1 MCWHDDITFFYTNK
15 FDDILKFVKEE
26 RENGKNVLP
35 KDDEILNAFNYTPLE
50 KVKVVILGQD
60 PYPTPGHA
68 HGLAFSVKSDVRPI
82 PGSLRNIFQELRTDL
97 GGRPNH
103 GCLTSWAEQ
112 GVLLLNTSL
121 TVEAKNPGSHKDI
134 GWNELTAEAINLVSN
149 KKDNVVFVLWGSH
162 AQSQRCF
169 IERQD
174 KHLIIEG
181 VHPSPLSAHRGFLKS
196 KPFSKINKYL
206 QDTGQD
212 TVQWF

>member
-1 MCWHDDITFFYTNK
+1 MCWHDDITFFYTDK
-15 FDDILKFVKEE
+15 FDNILKFVKEE
-26 RENGKNVLP
+26 RENGKNILP

-103 GCLTSWAEQ
+103 GCLTSWAKQ

-121 TVEAKNPGSHKDI
+121 TVEAKNPGSHKNI

-162 AQSQRCF
+162 AQEQKYF

-181 VHPSPLSAHRGFLKS
+181 VHPSPLSAYRGFLKS
-196 KPFSKINKYL
+196 KPFSRINKYL